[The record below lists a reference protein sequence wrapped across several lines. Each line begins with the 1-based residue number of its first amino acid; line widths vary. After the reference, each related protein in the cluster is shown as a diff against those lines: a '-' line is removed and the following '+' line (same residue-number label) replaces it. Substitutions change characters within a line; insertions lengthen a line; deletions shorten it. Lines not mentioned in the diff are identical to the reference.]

1 MNHVEVSLTFYIL
14 HIHKGSKEKGNGR
27 ILNGEDSDVLP
38 YQVYLTTMTGAC
50 GGSIIEDKWVLTA
63 KHCVVKDW
71 DNRDFTPVATTILA
85 GISNL

>member
-1 MNHVEVSLTFYIL
+1 
-14 HIHKGSKEKGNGR
+14 
-27 ILNGEDSDVLP
+27 
-38 YQVYLTTMTGAC
+38 MTGAC

-85 GISNL
+85 GISNLKNASNAQKRLASEESIFVHDSAGNLIMNHNYGKIYW